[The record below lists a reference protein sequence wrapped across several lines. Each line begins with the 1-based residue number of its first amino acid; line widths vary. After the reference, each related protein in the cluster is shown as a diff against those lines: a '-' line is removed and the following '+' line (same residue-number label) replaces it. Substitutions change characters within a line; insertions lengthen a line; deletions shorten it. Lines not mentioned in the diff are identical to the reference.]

1 MRLLKGYQVVIIGDR
16 EFGNINLAD
25 WLSKRNCKYVLRTKN
40 NKYIQEKGKDYQQLK
55 SLGLAPG
62 NSSYYK
68 QVKFTKQPGMSRVN
82 IALYWHKSTK
92 GKKKNEGWYLINNLS
107 NLKQAI
113 KAYKKRMGIEAMFKD
128 CKSGGY
134 NLEQCQGNDKR
145 LLSLILLIAIAYT
158 CAIKKGQTISF
169 KGIKEYVCRLKEN
182 LRKDRRHSN
191 FWVGLYGGL
200 WVESFQICHKWVEQ
214 LMILT
219 PNKLPFYQQG
229 IRAKM
234 LILSSF

>member
-1 MRLLKGYQVVIIGDR
+1 ML
-16 EFGNINLAD
+16 
-25 WLSKRNCKYVLRTKN
+25 
-40 NKYIQEKGKDYQQLK
+40 
-55 SLGLAPG
+55 P
-62 NSSYYK
+62 
-68 QVKFTKQPGMSRVN
+68 VN

-158 CAIKKGQTISF
+158 CARAISF
-169 KGIKEYVCRLKEN
+169 
-182 LRKDRRHSN
+182 
-191 FWVGLYGGL
+191 
-200 WVESFQICHKWVEQ
+200 
-214 LMILT
+214 
-219 PNKLPFYQQG
+219 
-229 IRAKM
+229 
-234 LILSSF
+234 